1 MAVLFGLIL
10 PRVRRRRERG
20 APITLVPI
28 RDLTPPP
35 RPRRARPVEQTVP
48 PSPPAYGPPPLA
60 DAPAAQRMPLNT
72 PVAVPPAAEYPPLRL
87 EVGGTTEAMFVAPTS
102 EGRASQFRP
111 PQVFD
116 GTLQFLPGRMEMIEG
131 SDTGQDVRF
140 VRAPSG
146 EPTTITFGRAPGT
159 PYRHVQLHEA
169 TVSRHHARMTLAGK
183 RWELTN
189 LSQTN
194 PVIVNGQAMNG
205 EGDTVTLEDGDR
217 VEMGEVVFRF
227 HAT

>member
-1 MAVLFGLIL
+1 M
-10 PRVRRRRERG
+10 
-20 APITLVPI
+20 
-28 RDLTPPP
+28 TPNP
-35 RPRRARPVEQTVP
+35 T
-48 PSPPAYGPPPLA
+48 
-60 DAPAAQRMPLNT
+60 
-72 PVAVPPAAEYPPLRL
+72 VAVAPAAEYPPLRL
-87 EVGGTTEAMFVAPTS
+87 EVGGTTESMFISPAS
-102 EGRASQFRP
+102 EGRTPPFRP
-111 PQVFD
+111 SAQVFD

-140 VRAPSG
+140 VRAPAG

-183 RWELTN
+183 NWELTN

-194 PVIVNGQAMNG
+194 PVIVNGEPMRG